1 MGRREHDGKAQS
13 NAWSVSC
20 GSETSPC
27 VVLHEQRDVWFVC
40 LNKGGKLLA
49 VGNNFMKC
57 SFKWQLLSARIL
69 SRIPKEFGV
78 HRNIKNI
85 QFSLLTIIR
94 ILEKLFNFV
103 HYIAYDL
110 ATGFQILIYCL
121 SHKLTLNPGR
131 CFLFK
136 SLINGHFSRSVVSF
150 LSSVATS
157 GCGRKPRP
165 QLPTW
170 LVAQVRKGAA
180 GQVMEAELF
189 YQQHRKTES
198 FYVKKK
204 EWSHWRGGWGRAR
217 LLLWYCHL
225 REQRPSVSLRKGK
238 KTLPLSP
245 KLIHLFKFSHSIL
258 FCCQSTYISPWGRI
272 KDRNTPQITLEYASN
287 NKGTEKEQGQIVPW
301 RQGWLKLEMSETKK
315 CWSFVTSFC
324 LNLGKIKR
332 KYEKCIL

>member
-1 MGRREHDGKAQS
+1 MMERHKAMPDQW
-13 NAWSVSC
+13 AVDQKLLR
-20 GSETSPC
+20 
-27 VVLHEQRDVWFVC
+27 VLCYMNNGMLE
-40 LNKGGKLLA
+40 GGKLLA
-49 VGNNFMKC
+49 AGNNFMKC
-57 SFKWQLLSARIL
+57 SRKWQLLRARIL

-78 HRNIKNI
+78 HWNTKNI

-110 ATGFQILIYCL
+110 ATGFQILSCRL

-189 YQQHRKTES
+189 YQRHRKTES

-204 EWSHWRGGWGRAR
+204 KSGVAGEVGEDLPGCFCGIAILKNKDLLSH
-217 LLLWYCHL
+217 Y
-225 REQRPSVSLRKGK
+225 EKGK
-238 KTLPLSP
+238 KHYHYPQSSFISLNSHTQFFFAVNLLTSLPEEELRTETL
-245 KLIHLFKFSHSIL
+245 
-258 FCCQSTYISPWGRI
+258 
-272 KDRNTPQITLEYASN
+272 
-287 NKGTEKEQGQIVPW
+287 
-301 RQGWLKLEMSETKK
+301 LK
-315 CWSFVTSFC
+315 
-324 LNLGKIKR
+324 
-332 KYEKCIL
+332 